1 MKKKN
6 ALLFLALIALGL
18 FSPMIAKSDIL
29 GGWEEDKGSFI
40 SNSFSSNTMNMRA
53 NPRHAGRAETT
64 KAGGNSYKR
73 ARGWTTWPRTR
84 HYTVAHL
91 EDWGR
96 INGTSGRVW
105 GVLVEQKPFLH
116 GELLRETMVLRVP
129 QKLTMED
136 NLTCFIL

>member
-1 MKKKN
+1 
-6 ALLFLALIALGL
+6 
-18 FSPMIAKSDIL
+18 
-29 GGWEEDKGSFI
+29 
-40 SNSFSSNTMNMRA
+40 MNMRA

-84 HYTVAHL
+84 HYTVARL

-105 GVLVEQKPFLH
+105 GVGGTEANSPWRAFT
-116 GELLRETMVLRVP
+116 R
-129 QKLTMED
+129 D
-136 NLTCFIL
+136 NGSPGTAKTYYGR

>member
-84 HYTVAHL
+84 HYTVARL
-91 EDWGR
+91 EDLGR

-105 GVLVEQKPFLH
+105 GVGGTEAISPWRAFT
-116 GELLRETMVLRVP
+116 R
-129 QKLTMED
+129 D
-136 NLTCFIL
+136 NGSPGTAKTYYGR